1 MMETKTN
8 NDIDYK
14 TLLIRVANLLDAEMT
29 LDLHMK
35 SLEMDSHWMFED
47 SLPALEKVENEIECA
62 RHSLNL
68 RMLSMLHSVLSE
80 ALNGG
85 ENDGNKD
92 E

>member
-1 MMETKTN
+1 
-8 NDIDYK
+8 
-14 TLLIRVANLLDAEMT
+14 
-29 LDLHMK
+29 MK
-35 SLEMDSHWMFED
+35 RKINHRKSYGRGGCYYYYGRMGDFD
-47 SLPALEKVENEIECA
+47 VYNEIECA

-85 ENDGNKD
+85 GDDGNED